1 MQYHIETVD
10 PKFLDLRQFP
20 LSPTLHD
27 SAVQQLIDR
36 PQSSDDSL
44 VGEENDTDFRHESD
58 RGRRRSSSDH
68 LDILGPF
75 EFSNTFVYRIPSSD
89 QYFQTLLTLRLDLGR
104 PKKLTTK
111 ENRGETNQRHI
122 LQSRQRPYHT
132 GSRACIMLI
141 LGIIWMHSSTQA
153 FDDISWD
160 WDSSLLIL
168 PIQRRAPLLG
178 KSPPPMKGH
187 GIPLPLRIS
196 KSLTATSN
204 PPR

>member
-27 SAVQQLIDR
+27 STAQQLVER

-44 VGEENDTDFRHESD
+44 VGEENDTDFRQESQ

-89 QYFQTLLTLRLDLGR
+89 QYFQLLLTLRLDLGH
-104 PKKLTTK
+104 PKNSTTK
-111 ENRGETNQRHI
+111 DNLGEMNQRHI
-122 LQSRQRPYHT
+122 LQSRQTPYHI
-132 GSRACIMLI
+132 GSRA
-141 LGIIWMHSSTQA
+141 
-153 FDDISWD
+153 
-160 WDSSLLIL
+160 
-168 PIQRRAPLLG
+168 
-178 KSPPPMKGH
+178 
-187 GIPLPLRIS
+187 
-196 KSLTATSN
+196 
-204 PPR
+204 